1 MQRGVDEPPLPFLE
15 KNFEWKLD
23 RKDEFNVEW
32 FHFNEIIDPVKLE
45 VRIRGAKGKYPA
57 NISWY
62 IWNYLSRERIKRGIN
77 TRSFSSRIIFVSQL
91 INYSTIS
98 YVYFSLSLILDQNMH
113 EITKMVKF
121 IGETEFTRA
130 NSSTLM
136 SIVRGLI
143 TRVRLLLLLLFP
155 ACSGDSRLKR
165 AA

>member
-1 MQRGVDEPPLPFLE
+1 MGPRENIPPIYRDTYF
-15 KNFEWKLD
+15 
-23 RKDEFNVEW
+23 
-32 FHFNEIIDPVKLE
+32 
-45 VRIRGAKGKYPA
+45 Y
-57 NISWY
+57 
-62 IWNYLSRERIKRGIN
+62 NYLSRERIKRGIN